1 MKLIIKSNN
10 KNIIIGAHVHEEIFG
25 DEFGVVFFGLLVDNF
40 LAGFVGSD
48 APLQPEPFWQH
59 IEPDIE

>member
-1 MKLIIKSNN
+1 
-10 KNIIIGAHVHEEIFG
+10 
-25 DEFGVVFFGLLVDNF
+25 